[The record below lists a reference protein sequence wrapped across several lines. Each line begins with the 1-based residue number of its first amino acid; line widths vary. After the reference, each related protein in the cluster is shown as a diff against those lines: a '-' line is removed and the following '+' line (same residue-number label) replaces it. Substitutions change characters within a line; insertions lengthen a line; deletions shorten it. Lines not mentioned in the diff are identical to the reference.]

1 MDTFFDLQYNLLMVQ
16 NIINDSVVVESF
28 ISGESSLQVMSFR
41 RGVAKQKELRQI
53 LLLYNHLYL
62 CSQLKDEP
70 LFELGYH
77 HKSCVCYECESY
89 HITLSAFASLQSSW
103 SKSRV

>member
-41 RGVAKQKELRQI
+41 RGVAKQK
-53 LLLYNHLYL
+53 
-62 CSQLKDEP
+62 
-70 LFELGYH
+70 
-77 HKSCVCYECESY
+77 
-89 HITLSAFASLQSSW
+89 
-103 SKSRV
+103 RVDANTVAVKPSVFM